1 MKTISFLMFLLI
13 AWTTAGARVVLPPVL
28 ASHMVLQQQSSVKLW
43 GEASPN
49 QAVTIKP
56 SWSSTATKVRTSK
69 SGFWEATI
77 QTPTAG
83 GPYQISISDGEELVL
98 DQILIGEVWFCSG
111 QSNMEMPLMGF
122 DGSPVEGSQ
131 REISQADPSL
141 PVKVF
146 LADVKEGRWTKYES
160 KKLEKQCEGTWC
172 PLTPETLAQTSAV
185 AYFFAKHLYASLRVP
200 VGVIVASHGGSW
212 IETWMDRPTLA
223 AFPEIDTSAL
233 DNDDPISDPYRT
245 PSILY
250 NAKLYPFFRT
260 AVKGMIWYQGESNSE
275 QPEKYSRLL
284 PAFIRMVRQQWQPE
298 MPFYYVEVAPYH
310 YDWDGLL
317 TGARLREHQF
327 KGKEGL
333 PHCGMVSTL
342 DLGDFYN
349 VHPSR
354 KEPIGFRL
362 AQWALGDC
370 YGIKGLTYASPSFRS
385 MEVKEGKALIK
396 VNDAPLGLYPM
407 WVKLEGFEVAG
418 ADRKFYPAEAV
429 IQGNN
434 AYQIEVHSPQVA
446 QPVAVRYAYQ
456 NCPKATVF
464 NTAGLPLIPF
474 RTDNW

>member
-172 PLTPETLAQTSAV
+172 PLTPET
-185 AYFFAKHLYASLRVP
+185 
-200 VGVIVASHGGSW
+200 
-212 IETWMDRPTLA
+212 
-223 AFPEIDTSAL
+223 
-233 DNDDPISDPYRT
+233 
-245 PSILY
+245 
-250 NAKLYPFFRT
+250 
-260 AVKGMIWYQGESNSE
+260 
-275 QPEKYSRLL
+275 
-284 PAFIRMVRQQWQPE
+284 
-298 MPFYYVEVAPYH
+298 
-310 YDWDGLL
+310 
-317 TGARLREHQF
+317 
-327 KGKEGL
+327 
-333 PHCGMVSTL
+333 
-342 DLGDFYN
+342 
-349 VHPSR
+349 
-354 KEPIGFRL
+354 
-362 AQWALGDC
+362 
-370 YGIKGLTYASPSFRS
+370 
-385 MEVKEGKALIK
+385 
-396 VNDAPLGLYPM
+396 
-407 WVKLEGFEVAG
+407 
-418 ADRKFYPAEAV
+418 
-429 IQGNN
+429 
-434 AYQIEVHSPQVA
+434 
-446 QPVAVRYAYQ
+446 
-456 NCPKATVF
+456 
-464 NTAGLPLIPF
+464 
-474 RTDNW
+474 